1 MRRAFAIL
9 GLALCLTAPHAWAQG
24 AAPQPFQPFRGGAV
38 LQPTQP
44 EEEGD
49 FRSSPLLRIQ
59 TLGPALAPTY
69 PGLATYPLELLGLL
83 MSPLERREINLVPTL
98 SISEEYNDN
107 IFLNTDSKRYD
118 FITSFTQ
125 GLMRRANRPRFQLAA
140 GSRTCPISMVAAA
153 APTTAW
159 LSRI

>member
-1 MRRAFAIL
+1 MP
-9 GLALCLTAPHAWAQG
+9 GLREPL
-24 AAPQPFQPFRGGAV
+24 PQSFQPFRGGAV

-107 IFLNTDSKRYD
+107 IFLNNDSKRYD